1 MKQLDPTY
9 REALVK
15 SWHFVWEHKILW
27 MISMAAAIFSQFGL
41 NDFIGQVMVIFNSS
55 SLEEVWYSPL
65 FWKNLQFPHGIQLV
79 GTIWLAI
86 IALAFVS
93 LIVVAAVCAQGSL
106 IAASCRWFKNRTKP
120 SLRSIWKQAVKH
132 FWNLLAINILQKFC
146 LAILLF
152 CLTLF
157 LNSTFV
163 SAQFVVPATI
173 VVMAV
178 LVFCALAVSSISIYA
193 AGYVVEKEYT
203 LGEALRSGIQM
214 FSEHVLVSLE
224 LSTIL
229 LLSNIL
235 LFLAIAGSSILVLI
249 PSAFIW
255 IIGGFTGYSILLV
268 IGLFLAVGLL
278 LILIAL
284 FGGIFNAFTTSAW
297 MYLFMKMHLKGV
309 PSRIAHYAK
318 RAVRRA

>member
-15 SWHFVWEHKILW
+15 SWQFVWQHKILW
-27 MISMAAAIFSQFGL
+27 LIGMMGAIFSQFGL
-41 NDFIGQVMVIFNSS
+41 NDFVGQVVMIFNSN

-65 FWKNLQFPHGIQLV
+65 FWKNLEFPHGVQLI

-86 IALAFVS
+86 IALAFVA
-93 LIVVAAVCAQGSL
+93 LIVVAAVCAEGSL
-106 IAASCRWFKNRTKP
+106 IAASCRWFKNRTRP
-120 SLRSIWKQAVKH
+120 SLRLVWKQGVKH
-132 FWNLLAINILQKFC
+132 FWNLIAINILQKFC
-146 LAILLF
+146 LAALLVF
-152 CLTLF
+152 LTLF
-157 LNSTFV
+157 LSSTSV
-163 SAQFVVPATI
+163 PSNMVVPAT
-173 VVMAV
+173 V
-178 LVFCALAVSSISIYA
+178 LVLLVLVLCALAVTSIATYA
-193 AGYVVEKEYT
+193 AGYVVEKEYSF
-203 LGEALRSGIQM
+203 GEALQSAVQM

-229 LLSNIL
+229 LLSNIV
-235 LFLAIAGSSILVLI
+235 LFLAILGSSILVLI

-268 IGLFLAVGLL
+268 VGLVLAVSLM

-284 FGGIFNAFTTSAW
+284 FGAIFNAFTTSAW
-297 MYLFMKMHLKGV
+297 MFLFMKMHVKGV

-318 RAVRRA
+318 RVVRRA